1 MKSACDENFGNL
13 LRPEK
18 RSVEMLK
25 RKLKKMGTASF
36 NQEYRHIPM
45 VSGERLV
52 KEAWIKYWESIPK
65 KFDRVIM
72 SIDPAVKDGEANDF
86 TGVCVVGVKGD
97 KVFELYSE

>member
-1 MKSACDENFGNL
+1 
-13 LRPEK
+13 
-18 RSVEMLK
+18 MLK
-25 RKLKKMGTASF
+25 RKRKKMGSASWS
-36 NQEYRHIPM
+36 QEYRHIPM

-52 KEAWIKYWESIPK
+52 KEAWIKYWDNVPK